1 MTVTDFG
8 WEDALHT
15 VRAGRSCAN
24 PNLGFQRQLQEFEK
38 YEVHQYRQW
47 LKEEYGEN
55 PLRDAEE
62 AKSILGKYKEQGRME
77 PRPSTRRWSSFSAL
91 SPLTCNNYTTET

>member
-1 MTVTDFG
+1 MCVRVCLYVTFG
-8 WEDALHT
+8 ICL
-15 VRAGRSCAN
+15 
-24 PNLGFQRQLQEFEK
+24 QLF
-38 YEVHQYRQW
+38 QYRQW

-91 SPLTCNNYTTET
+91 SPLTYSNYTTEA